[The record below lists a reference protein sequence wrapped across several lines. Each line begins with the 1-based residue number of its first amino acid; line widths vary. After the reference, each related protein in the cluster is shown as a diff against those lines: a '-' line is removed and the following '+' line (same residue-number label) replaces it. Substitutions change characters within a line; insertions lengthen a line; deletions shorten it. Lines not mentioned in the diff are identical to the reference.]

1 MSHFSGEPLLSFR
14 VFDFD
19 LVLTFPWKEEIQKKR
34 KKSQVPHFFPLFLDI
49 AVLSK
54 QYSQSQLSSTVH
66 LSPFFGKKY
75 CWYPVLKH
83 TPE

>member
-1 MSHFSGEPLLSFR
+1 MSHFSGEPLLSFG

-19 LVLTFPWKEEIQKKR
+19 LVLTFPWKEEIQKKKKKR
-34 KKSQVPHFFPLFLDI
+34 KKSQVPYFFPLFLDI

-54 QYSQSQLSSTVH
+54 QHSQSQLSSTVH

-75 CWYPVLKH
+75 C
-83 TPE
+83 